1 MDTLTGRPT
10 VCTDPLDL
18 RGPRLHADPYRVYR
32 EMRERGRVHLDTLG
46 IWLLIDHADVRAA
59 LTDNALGRDPRR
71 WHQYERLRP
80 YLADSTLEAT
90 VTRWMIFNDP
100 PAHTRLRRLMG
111 AAFTPAAT
119 RAAAELVGAAA
130 DALID
135 RLPAHGTFDFMQA
148 FAQPFPVRVIADL
161 LGLPADDFARTK
173 AWSDA
178 LALVVEPAAR
188 RDLRLASDAAARE
201 MLAYLRERVDH
212 CRTRPGDSLLHR
224 LIRAQDVDGSLDEDE
239 LLANVMLLFVAGHE
253 TTTNL
258 LGNGLLA
265 LLSDPAAGGRLR
277 ADETLLDTA
286 VEEMLRYDP
295 AANVVAR
302 IARAP
307 WTRGEVTIPAGALI
321 YCLTGAANRDPAV
334 FANPERFDV
343 ARSPNPHLSF
353 GGGVHFC
360 LGAPLARLEARI
372 ALSKLLR
379 RLPRLRLDGTQPPAW
394 RALVNLRGLERLALR
409 AD

>member
-1 MDTLTGRPT
+1 
-10 VCTDPLDL
+10 
-18 RGPRLHADPYRVYR
+18 
-32 EMRERGRVHLDTLG
+32 
-46 IWLLIDHADVRAA
+46 
-59 LTDNALGRDPRR
+59 
-71 WHQYERLRP
+71 
-80 YLADSTLEAT
+80 
-90 VTRWMIFNDP
+90 
-100 PAHTRLRRLMG
+100 
-111 AAFTPAAT
+111 
-119 RAAAELVGAAA
+119 
-130 DALID
+130 
-135 RLPAHGTFDFMQA
+135 
-148 FAQPFPVRVIADL
+148 
-161 LGLPADDFARTK
+161 
-173 AWSDA
+173 
-178 LALVVEPAAR
+178 
-188 RDLRLASDAAARE
+188 
-201 MLAYLRERVDH
+201 
-212 CRTRPGDSLLHR
+212 
-224 LIRAQDVDGSLDEDE
+224 
-239 LLANVMLLFVAGHE
+239 
-253 TTTNL
+253 
-258 LGNGLLA
+258 
-265 LLSDPAAGGRLR
+265 
-277 ADETLLDTA
+277 
-286 VEEMLRYDP
+286 MLRYDP